1 MFFEGYLFRAT
12 SGGISRVAG
21 LAAVELPG
29 IENLD
34 VTEFVPGHMAYR
46 AAMPR
51 LLREVGWAV
60 ESDEFA
66 EIEDPDPDN
75 HEKRQRELIN
85 EIEVAR
91 MELQKKP
98 EKKRFGLFKTK
109 KLAEKKAWETYDDRL
124 TGGVE
129 PGRGENADATVLFDF
144 EAIRAEV
151 VELAAQG
158 VRVKALD
165 STLPPIKVD
174 ASALNANGLNGQR
187 DALRETKSFD
197 ASPMARPDHRPKA
210 TSRSFD
216 YNEYDDRHV
225 PTGKESISMTFDTSD
240 PEPPRLPSPEREVS
254 MLHLAPPEPPNTP
267 PAKHFSHGPPPW
279 STTSPVPETSTRF
292 GHDLGEPDVPANHNV
307 WADDEDDDFGTEKE
321 LQMTFE

>member
-174 ASALNANGLNGQR
+174 INAPHANGLNGQR
-187 DALRETKSFD
+187 DMLRETKSFD
-197 ASPMARPDHRPKA
+197 ASPRARPDHRPTA

-225 PTGKESISMTFDTSD
+225 PSGEESISMTFETSD
-240 PEPPRLPSPEREVS
+240 PQPQRWLSPERDVP
-254 MLHLAPPEPPNTP
+254 MLHLEPPEPPNTP
-267 PAKHFSHGPPPW
+267 PTKYPPHGPL
-279 STTSPVPETSTRF
+279 STTTTSPLPETPARF
-292 GHDLGEPDVPANHNV
+292 GHGLVEHDLPANHNV

-321 LQMTFE
+321 LKMTFE